1 MKYYCPTASSM
12 LDKPIEWG
20 VITEYRRWG
29 KKPIEEGRRWIADNG
44 CFKDNWNKHKWL
56 YWLFGMAEHIETCD
70 FAVLPDVVGNHLKT
84 MQLYGEF
91 YQQVKDMGYR
101 VAFVCQDGC
110 VPQGIP
116 PCNAIFIGG
125 STEWKMGLKARECI
139 SEGKRRQVWI
149 HVGRINSA
157 KRYAY
162 FLLQGIDSFDGTS
175 YCFAQ
180 KKVGKEIENYM
191 KMEPLKLN
199 YDVDNICPEC
209 GQKKEAT

>member
-1 MKYYCPTASSM
+1 MT
-12 LDKPIEWG
+12 
-20 VITEYRRWG
+20 
-29 KKPIEEGRRWIADNG
+29 
-44 CFKDNWNKHKWL
+44 
-56 YWLFGMAEHIETCD
+56 WLFNMDKYRDTCD
-70 FAVLPDVVGNHLKT
+70 FVVLPDIVGNHKETLHRYSQYYKPIS
-84 MQLYGEF
+84 
-91 YQQVKDMGYR
+91 KMGYKT
-101 VAFVCQDGC
+101 AFVCQDGC
-110 VPQGIP
+110 TPQEIP
-116 PCNAIFIGG
+116 PCDALFIGG
-125 STEWKMGLKARECI
+125 STEWKMGLEARECI

-162 FLLQGIDSFDGTS
+162 FLLQGVDSFDGTS
-175 YCFAQ
+175 YCFAP